1 MVAYLHLQAV
11 GVPYIKNLV
20 TVLLD
25 STSTSYTSWRNQV
38 LALRCCALN
47 AHVWARD
54 LAWQRLDSIAMSW
67 IFRTI
72 SLDLQEIVRTLGGTA
87 REAWLAL
94 ETQFLGNAQARALQ
108 LDAELR
114 MLEQGDL
121 SVGEFC
127 RKMKSTADALR
138 DLGYPVPEHVLVL
151 NVMRGLPS
159 SYEALQTLI
168 TH

>member
-38 LALRCCALN
+38 LAPLN
-47 AHVWARD
+47 THVWARD

-121 SVGEFC
+121 FVGEFC
-127 RKMKSTADALR
+127 RKMKSTADALC

-151 NVMRGLPS
+151 NGMRGLPS

>member
-38 LALRCCALN
+38 LAPLN
-47 AHVWARD
+47 THVWARN